1 MNKEERLDERIE
13 QLVGFIKARSITIE
27 HMKAE
32 LEAARKEKDRLVEQ
46 REEQILKLER
56 RVGDVYYYTTDDKTD
71 GAMRVGYG
79 HDYYDELSS
88 LRFVNNNY
96 FHTLKR
102 ADEVANKINFLL
114 KLERLRDIYCPNCE
128 SGRYYISQNTE
139 SGRYCYSY
147 IMNVPNKHPTSTM
160 FPSEEI
166 ALKVCNILNKEL
178 EEKI

>member
-102 ADEVANKINFLL
+102 ANEVANKINSM
-114 KLERLRDIYCPNCE
+114 I
-128 SGRYYISQNTE
+128 
-139 SGRYCYSY
+139 
-147 IMNVPNKHPTSTM
+147 
-160 FPSEEI
+160 
-166 ALKVCNILNKEL
+166 
-178 EEKI
+178 